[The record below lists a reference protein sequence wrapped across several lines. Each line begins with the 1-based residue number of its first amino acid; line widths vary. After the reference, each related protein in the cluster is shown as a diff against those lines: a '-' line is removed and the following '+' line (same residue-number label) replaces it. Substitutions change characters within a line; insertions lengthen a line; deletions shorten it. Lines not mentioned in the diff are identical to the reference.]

1 MSTVTVFGAGAW
13 GSTMAQVLND
23 AGNDVLLWGRSEDV
37 IAEINSAH
45 TNKKYL
51 GSHELP
57 LSLKATTDLAQAFA
71 HSHIYVLAIPAQQLR
86 VTLQEWKPFFSSD
99 SIIVS
104 TLKGIEI
111 STQMRMTEVIED
123 VLGPHAIAL
132 ITGPNLA
139 DELVLRQPAGA
150 VAAAPTQELADQMRD
165 LFRTP
170 YYRVYTDELVL
181 RQPAGAVAA
190 APTQELADQM
200 RDLFR
205 TPYYRVY
212 TSVDVMGCELA
223 GAIKSVIALAVGIS
237 IGMGFG
243 ENTQAMLIT
252 RGLNEV
258 ARLCAAHGS
267 DPLSAAGLA
276 GMGDLVASCG
286 SPLSRNRT
294 FGEVLGRTGSMA
306 QASEQVAKTVEGV
319 ASAGAVA
326 EIAHRV
332 GIEVPVIEAVGEIVS
347 EQLTPAAALQKLME
361 ITTKAENFIR

>member
-1 MSTVTVFGAGAW
+1 MSKVTVFGAGAW
-13 GSTMAQVLND
+13 GSTMAQVLSD
-23 AGNDVLLWGRSEDV
+23 AGNEVWLWGRSAEV
-37 IAEINSAH
+37 IAEINSSH

-51 GSHELP
+51 QGHVLP
-57 LSLKATTDLAQAFA
+57 NAIVATTELTEAFNF
-71 HSHIYVLAIPAQQLR
+71 SDIYILAIPAQQLR
-86 VTLQEWKPFFSSD
+86 STLQDWKGHFGKD
-99 SIIVS
+99 CTIVS

-111 STQMRMTEVIED
+111 STQMRMTEVIAD
-123 VLGPHAIAL
+123 VLGSHRVAI

-150 VAAAPTQELADQMRD
+150 VVAAPTIEFAEQ
-165 LFRTP
+165 T
-170 YYRVYTDELVL
+170 
-181 RQPAGAVAA
+181 
-190 APTQELADQM
+190 

-212 TSVDVMGCELA
+212 TSIDVMGCELA

-294 FGEVLGRTGSMA
+294 FGEALGRTGSMA
-306 QASEQVAKTVEGV
+306 KARAEVAKTVEGV

-332 GIEVPVIEAVGEIVS
+332 GIEVPVIEAVGDIVS
-347 EQLTPAAALQKLME
+347 EQLTPEAAFQKLME

>member
-1 MSTVTVFGAGAW
+1 
-13 GSTMAQVLND
+13 MAQVLND

-37 IAEINSAH
+37 IAEIDSAH

-57 LSLKATTDLAQAFA
+57 LSLQATTDLAQAFA
-71 HSHIYVLAIPAQQLR
+71 HSRIYVLAIPAQQLR
-86 VTLQEWKPFFSSD
+86 ATLQEWKPFFSTD

-111 STQMRMTEVIED
+111 STQMRMTEVIKD
-123 VLGPHAIAL
+123 VLGPHAIAI

-150 VAAAPTQELADQMRD
+150 VAAAA
-165 LFRTP
+165 
-170 YYRVYTDELVL
+170 
-181 RQPAGAVAA
+181 
-190 APTQELADQM
+190 TQELADQM

-306 QASEQVAKTVEGV
+306 QAREQVAKTVEGV

>member
-1 MSTVTVFGAGAW
+1 MSKVTVFGAGAW
-13 GSTMAQVLND
+13 GSTMAQVLSD
-23 AGNDVLLWGRSEDV
+23 AGNEVLLWGRSAEV
-37 IAEINSAH
+37 IAEINESH
-45 TNKKYL
+45 TNTKYL
-51 GSHELP
+51 ASHTLP
-57 LSLKATTDLAQAFA
+57 ENIRATTDLKAAFDFSA
-71 HSHIYVLAIPAQQLR
+71 TYVLAIPAQQLR
-86 VTLQEWKPFFSSD
+86 VTLQEWKSYFSAD
-99 SIIVS
+99 SVIVS

-123 VLGPHAIAL
+123 VLGPHKIAI

-150 VAAAPTQELADQMRD
+150 VAAAPTLELA
-165 LFRTP
+165 
-170 YYRVYTDELVL
+170 ESI
-181 RQPAGAVAA
+181 
-190 APTQELADQM
+190 

-212 TSVDVMGCELA
+212 TSIDVMGCELS

-294 FGEVLGRTGSMA
+294 FGEVVGRTGSME
-306 QASEQVAKTVEGV
+306 QARKVVAKTVEGV
-319 ASAGAVA
+319 ASAGAVV

-332 GIEVPVIEAVGEIVS
+332 GVEVPVIEAVGEIVS
-347 EQLTPAAALQKLME
+347 EQLSPAAALQKLME

>member
-1 MSTVTVFGAGAW
+1 MSTKVTVFGAGAW
-13 GSTMAQVLND
+13 GSTMAQVLHD
-23 AGNDVLLWGRSEDV
+23 AGNDVLLWGRSAEV
-37 IAEINSAH
+37 VAEINSAH
-45 TNKKYL
+45 TNQKYL
-51 GSHELP
+51 EGHVLP
-57 LSLKATTDLAQAFA
+57 TELKATFDVQAAFS

-86 VTLQEWKPFFSSD
+86 PMLAEWKPLVSSD
-99 SIIVS
+99 AIVVS

-111 STQMRMTEVIED
+111 STQMRMTEIITEMWQTEKVG
-123 VLGPHAIAL
+123 V

-139 DELVLRQPAGA
+139 DELVLRQPTGA
-150 VAAAPTQELADQMRD
+150 VAAAPTQELADFIRE

-170 YYRVYTDELVL
+170 YYRT
-181 RQPAGAVAA
+181 
-190 APTQELADQM
+190 
-200 RDLFR
+200 
-205 TPYYRVY
+205 Y
-212 TSVDVMGCELA
+212 TSTDVMGCELA
-223 GAIKSVIALAVGIS
+223 GAIKSVIALSVGIS

-267 DPLSAAGLA
+267 DPLTAAGLA

-294 FGEVLGRTGSMA
+294 FGEVLGRTGSIEKTR
-306 QASEQVAKTVEGV
+306 EQVAKTVEGV
-319 ASAGAVA
+319 ASAGAVV

-332 GIEVPVIEAVGEIVS
+332 GVEVPVIESVADIVNGS
-347 EQLTPAAALQKLME
+347 LAPEQALQRLME

>member
-1 MSTVTVFGAGAW
+1 MSHRVTVFGAGAW
-13 GSTMAQVLND
+13 GTTMAQVLHD
-23 AGNDVLLWGRSEDV
+23 AGNDVLLWGRSNDV
-37 IAEINSAH
+37 VDEINTSH
-45 TNKKYL
+45 TNAKYL
-51 GSHELP
+51 DGHTLP
-57 LSLKATTDLAQAFA
+57 AELKATSDLTEAFS
-71 HSHIYVLAIPAQQLR
+71 HTHIYVLAIPAQQLR
-86 VTLQEWKPFFSSD
+86 PMLAEWKPLVHVD
-99 SIIVS
+99 AVVVS

-111 STQMRMTEVIED
+111 STQMRMSEIIEEMWG
-123 VLGPHAIAL
+123 VSKVGV

-150 VAAAPTQELADQMRD
+150 VAAAQSQELADFIRE

-170 YYRVYTDELVL
+170 YYRT
-181 RQPAGAVAA
+181 
-190 APTQELADQM
+190 
-200 RDLFR
+200 
-205 TPYYRVY
+205 Y
-212 TSVDVMGCELA
+212 TSTDVMGCELA
-223 GAIKSVIALAVGIS
+223 GAIKSVIALSVGIS

-267 DPLSAAGLA
+267 DPLTAAGLA

-294 FGEVLGRTGSMA
+294 FGEVLGRTGSM
-306 QASEQVAKTVEGV
+306 EETRLKVAKTVEGV
-319 ASAGAVA
+319 ASAGAVV

-332 GIEVPVIEAVGEIVS
+332 GVEVPVIESVADIVNGS
-347 EQLTPAAALQKLME
+347 LSPEAALQRLME

>member
-1 MSTVTVFGAGAW
+1 MSERVTVFGAGAW
-13 GSTMAQVLND
+13 GSTMAQVLHD
-23 AGNDVLLWGRSEDV
+23 AGNDVLLWGRSKEVVD
-37 IAEINSAH
+37 EINTRH
-45 TNKKYL
+45 TNTKYL
-51 GSHELP
+51 DHHVLP
-57 LSLKATTDLAQAFA
+57 EGLKASSDTKEAFDHA
-71 HSHIYVLAIPAQQLR
+71 STYVLAIPAQQLR
-86 VTLQEWKPFFSSD
+86 AMLEEWRSYISPD
-99 SIIVS
+99 AVVIS

-111 STQMRMTEVIED
+111 STQMRMTEIIEQMWG
-123 VLGPHAIAL
+123 VKKVGV

-150 VAAAPTQELADQMRD
+150 VAAASTQELADYIRE

-170 YYRVYTDELVL
+170 YYRT
-181 RQPAGAVAA
+181 
-190 APTQELADQM
+190 
-200 RDLFR
+200 
-205 TPYYRVY
+205 Y
-212 TSVDVMGCELA
+212 TSTDVMGCELA
-223 GAIKSVIALAVGIS
+223 GAIKSVIALSVGIS

-267 DPLSAAGLA
+267 DPLTAAGLA

-294 FGEVLGRTGSMA
+294 FGEILGSSGSMA
-306 QASEQVAKTVEGV
+306 IAREKVAKTVEGV
-319 ASAGAVA
+319 ASAGAVV

-332 GIEVPVIEAVGEIVS
+332 GIEVPVIESVADIVNGS
-347 EQLTPAAALQKLME
+347 LTPEQALQRLME

>member
-1 MSTVTVFGAGAW
+1 
-13 GSTMAQVLND
+13 
-23 AGNDVLLWGRSEDV
+23 
-37 IAEINSAH
+37 
-45 TNKKYL
+45 L

-57 LSLKATTDLAQAFA
+57 LSLQATTDLAQAFA
-71 HSHIYVLAIPAQQLR
+71 HSRIYVLAIPAQQLR
-86 VTLQEWKPFFSSD
+86 ATLQEWKPFFSTD

-123 VLGPHAIAL
+123 VLGPHAIAI

-150 VAAAPTQELADQMRD
+150 VAAAA
-165 LFRTP
+165 
-170 YYRVYTDELVL
+170 
-181 RQPAGAVAA
+181 
-190 APTQELADQM
+190 TQELADQM

>member
-123 VLGPHAIAL
+123 VLGPHSIAI

-150 VAAAPTQELADQMRD
+150 VAAAPTQELADH
-165 LFRTP
+165 
-170 YYRVYTDELVL
+170 
-181 RQPAGAVAA
+181 
-190 APTQELADQM
+190 M

-306 QASEQVAKTVEGV
+306 QAREQVAKTVEGV